1 MSVPAGRPIRA
12 FSRRR
17 LLEAGGLAAT
27 CGGVLAACGGGDSGG
42 SEPGRVGY
50 APPATPLPIVE
61 TNDIVYVRTAT
72 SMEYLMLDL
81 YATITESGDL
91 DEEAQALIDRF
102 VEDHT
107 AAAEAT
113 AALTVAAGG
122 EPYECANSWYSERV
136 VPEILEAVT
145 GNPELDIPP
154 SDEPAA
160 DMLRISY
167 GFETMMSSMYQQMI
181 ELVVDRLLR
190 AELGGLGAT
199 DARHSAAV
207 ALVLTG
213 VPDGYV
219 SPVVL
224 GGEETP
230 DESGRAELYA
240 IPGRFSLLS
249 STEIVIG
256 APNAAGTR
264 SGFALETPADN
275 AFVYEGMTCSE

>member
-1 MSVPAGRPIRA
+1 MRVPIRA
-12 FSRRR
+12 FGRRR

-27 CGGVLAACGGGDSGG
+27 CGGVLAACGGTSGG

-50 APPATPLPIVE
+50 APPATPLPTVE
-61 TNDIVYVRTAT
+61 TNDIVYLRTAT
-72 SMEYLMLDL
+72 SMEYQVLDL
-81 YATITESGDL
+81 YATISDSGDL
-91 DEEAQALIDRF
+91 DDKAQALIDRF

-113 AALTVAAGG
+113 AELTVAAGG
-122 EPYECANSWYSERV
+122 EPYECANTWYSERV
-136 VPEILEAVT
+136 VPPILEAVT
-145 GNPELDIPP
+145 GDPELDIPP

-167 GFETMMSSMYQQMI
+167 GFETMMSSMYQQLI
-181 ELVVDRLLR
+181 ELVVDRPLR
-190 AELGGLGAT
+190 ADLGELGAT

-207 ALVLTG
+207 ALLLTG
-213 VPDGYV
+213 VPDGYI
-219 SPVVL
+219 SPVAL
-224 GGEETP
+224 GGELTP

-249 STEIVIG
+249 ATEIIIG

-275 AFVYEGMTCSE
+275 AFVYEGITCTA